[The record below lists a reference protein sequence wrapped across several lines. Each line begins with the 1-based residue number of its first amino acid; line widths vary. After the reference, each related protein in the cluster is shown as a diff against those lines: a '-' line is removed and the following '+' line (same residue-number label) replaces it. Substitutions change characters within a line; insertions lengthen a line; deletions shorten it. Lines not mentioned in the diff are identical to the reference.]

1 MEETCAG
8 LLQAIR
14 PTAPFRPCGTVKTVR
29 HGMLKVAGL
38 AEHATMGAPVRV
50 MMPGGRSLPGEI
62 VRLDDANVSVLTGG
76 TSEGVSVGQRVVL
89 YDPPVFSPADHWV
102 GRIIDPYGNPLDG
115 RPLLPGP
122 VPRSV
127 QTAPPAAAGRRALGP
142 RLTSGLAVLD
152 TVLPIVRGQR
162 IGLFAGS
169 GVGKSRLLAQLAQ
182 SMDVDVTVIALI
194 GERGREVAEFARDVL
209 GSVDLARS
217 VLIAATSDQSPFARR
232 QCACSAMAVAEHFRD
247 QGKQVLFMADSI
259 TRLAEAQREVA
270 AVSGEPLSLRGFPPS
285 LPPMIASLCER
296 AGPGTRD
303 QGDITAIFSV
313 LVAGSD
319 MEEPVAD
326 IVRGVLD
333 GHIVLS
339 RDIAER
345 GRFPAIDVL
354 RSVSRALPNAA
365 NDAENAMIRDV
376 RKLLGSY
383 ENAEVMI
390 RAGLYSEGSDQTLD
404 RAVKAWPDLDA
415 FFGKLGGASV
425 SDSFDRL
432 SLILRRKGNLQS
444 VRS

>member
-14 PTAPFRPCGTVKTVR
+14 STAAFRPCGTVKTVR
-29 HGMLKVAGL
+29 HGMLEVSGL
-38 AEHATMGAPVRV
+38 ADHAKMGAPVRV
-50 MMPGGRSLPGEI
+50 MMPGGRSLPGEV
-62 VRLDDANVSVLTGG
+62 VRLDGAGVSVLMGG
-76 TSEGVSVGQRVVL
+76 TSEGLSVGQRVVL
-89 YDPPVFSPADHWV
+89 YDAPAFAPANHWV
-102 GRIIDPYGNPLDG
+102 GRIIDPYGQPLDG

-122 VPRSV
+122 VARNV
-127 QTAPPAAAGRRALGP
+127 QAAPPAAAGRRALGP
-142 RLTSGLAVLD
+142 RLKSGLAVLD
-152 TVLPIVRGQR
+152 TVLPVVQGQR
-162 IGLFAGS
+162 VGLFAGS
-169 GVGKSRLLAQLAQ
+169 GVGKSRLLGQLAQ
-182 SMDVDVTVIALI
+182 SMDVDVTVVALI

-209 GSVDLARS
+209 GPVGLARS
-217 VLIAATSDQSPFARR
+217 VVVAATSDQSPFARR
-232 QCACSAMAVAEHFRD
+232 QCAWSAMAVAEHFRD
-247 QGKQVLFMADSI
+247 QGKQVLFLADSI
-259 TRLAEAQREVA
+259 TRLAEAQREIA

-296 AGPGTRD
+296 AGPGTQD

-326 IVRGVLD
+326 MVRGVLD

-365 NDAENAMIRDV
+365 NDTENTMIREV
-376 RKLLGSY
+376 RTLLGSY

-390 RAGLYSEGSDQTLD
+390 RAGLYSEGHDLPLD

-415 FFGKLGGASV
+415 FFGKPGGASV

-432 SLILRRKGNLQS
+432 SLILRRAGNLQPM
-444 VRS
+444 RG